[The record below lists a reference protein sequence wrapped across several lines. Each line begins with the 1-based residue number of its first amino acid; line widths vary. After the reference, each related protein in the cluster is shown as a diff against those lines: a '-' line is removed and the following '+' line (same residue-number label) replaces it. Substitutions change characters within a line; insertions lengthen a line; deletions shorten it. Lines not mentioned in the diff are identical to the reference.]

1 LSLATLAVVKEYFC
15 LLPLSPLSSS
25 LPHLAAAILLY
36 FTITLK
42 SQKRAG
48 GSWLLL
54 LHLELSLKG
63 AAELSATN
71 RRRMQQMGSDI
82 FRSCPND
89 FPLFPTAAAVGLTV
103 YTNPMKIKK
112 QKMQPLYINQ
122 GKNNSLH
129 KGHFG
134 CSFWVCI
141 LLSKRFFMSF
151 S

>member
-1 LSLATLAVVKEYFC
+1 
-15 LLPLSPLSSS
+15 LSSS

-89 FPLFPTAAAVGLTV
+89 FPLVPTAAAAAAAADG
-103 YTNPMKIKK
+103 
-112 QKMQPLYINQ
+112 
-122 GKNNSLH
+122 LH
-129 KGHFG
+129 KSYEYKKTKK
-134 CSFWVCI
+134 CS
-141 LLSKRFFMSF
+141 LSI
-151 S
+151 